1 MGTLK
6 QKKNI
11 FIIFSYIML
20 VVVLPVTLFFSG
32 YINKEM
38 TLQIQQTINNEASLC
53 ADMIKHQYGSDMLL
67 LESLAIGVEDGY
79 QDGTLFNIKRMQ
91 SMADRYGMKRI
102 AFTALDGSTIST
114 DGVEMNLKG
123 IPNIERALSGDA
135 HLTTVIS
142 DEADGKDVNIYSMP
156 VYDSKTGEIFGVL
169 SAVYDS
175 EVFRELL
182 SVTAFEGESY
192 TYIVDG
198 NGNVV
203 INTNHHN
210 AIVGLQNV
218 FTHMATYSQNDVS
231 IANIKKNMETHSLC
245 FFEVYDRSG
254 NKFACTY
261 PLEIN
266 DWYVVS
272 VVPKAIAEAS
282 KNTIMYS
289 VAVYC
294 FVISLIAI
302 FVVLSIRNA
311 QKEKNKLLKQAL
323 YVDSLT
329 GGSSYAKFCIDSRQR
344 LDKDKNHN
352 AVCVFLDIDNFNLI
366 ATLYGN
372 EESDKTIC
380 QIHSIIEKCVGEN
393 GIFCRNSSDQFCVM
407 YFYVNIEEMEESLQ
421 QFISVL
427 HSNRAME
434 HILRPSLGIYVV
446 EDRDEN
452 VEDMITKA
460 RIAHETIK
468 QTSESNVAYYDES
481 FRNKMYENRHM
492 EDEMELALDRHE
504 FVPYIQPKYNAFT
517 GEICGAE
524 ALIRWIT
531 ADGMV
536 ISPGKFI
543 PLAENNGFIRHLDRE
558 MFAMVCRIQ
567 KHFVDSGIKP
577 VPISVNVSRQ
587 LMYDR
592 NFVEDYQQ
600 AIKNMGLTNDM
611 VELEITESA
620 LFEDLDL
627 FRNTLEKLRGYGF
640 RILMDDFGT
649 GYSSL
654 MMLKSVPIDE
664 IKLDKS
670 FIDDYNDEKGSS
682 IICCVLNLAKMLEL
696 PVVAE
701 GVETENQYL
710 YLKQRG
716 CEVIQG
722 YYFAKP
728 MPAAEYVKRMKQE

>member
-1 MGTLK
+1 MATVK

-11 FIIFSYIML
+11 LIIFSYIML
-20 VVVLPVTLFFSG
+20 AIVLPATLYFSNH
-32 YINKEM
+32 ISQEM
-38 TLQIQQTINNEASLC
+38 HYQIQQTINNEASLC
-53 ADMIKHQYGSDMLL
+53 ADMIERQYTGDMLL
-67 LESLAIGVEDGY
+67 LESLAISVEDDY
-79 QDGTLFNIKRMQ
+79 QTENKINIDKMISTAQ
-91 SMADRYGMKRI
+91 RYGMKKI
-102 AFTALDGSTIST
+102 AFTSLDGNTIST
-114 DGVEMNLKG
+114 DGAVVNLKG
-123 IPNIERALSGDA
+123 DTNIERALTGDA
-135 HLTTVIS
+135 HLTTVIQ
-142 DEADGKDVNIYSMP
+142 DEVDGKDVNIYSIP
-156 VYDSKTGEIFGVL
+156 VYDTKTGEIFGVL

-182 SVTAFEGESY
+182 TVTAFAGESY
-192 TYIVDG
+192 TYIID
-198 NGNVV
+198 NEGNVV

-210 AIVGLQNV
+210 AIVGMVNIFEHLEMDKKNNN
-218 FTHMATYSQNDVS
+218 T
-231 IANIKKNMETHSLC
+231 IANIKSNMEKHSLC
-245 FFEVYDRSG
+245 FLEVYDKTG
-254 NKFACTY
+254 NKYACIM
-261 PLEIN
+261 PLDIN
-266 DWYVVS
+266 NWYVVS
-272 VVPKAIAEAS
+272 VVPKVVAEQS
-282 KNTIMYS
+282 KNEIMLS
-289 VAVYC
+289 VITYC
-294 FVISLIAI
+294 IAI
-302 FVVLSIRNA
+302 SIIAVFVVLSIRNS
-311 QKEKNKLLKQAL
+311 QKEKNRLLKQAL

-329 GGSSYAKFCIDSRQR
+329 GGSSYAKFCIDSRER
-344 LDKDKNHN
+344 LNKDKKHN
-352 AVCVFLDIDNFNLI
+352 AVCAFLDIDNFNLI
-366 ATLYGN
+366 STLYGN
-372 EESDKTIC
+372 EQSDKTIC
-380 QIHSIIEKCVGEN
+380 QIYALIQNCVGEN
-393 GIFCRNSSDQFCVM
+393 GLFCRIGSDQFCVM
-407 YFYVNIEEMEESLQ
+407 YFYNNIEEMEANIQS
-421 QFISVL
+421 FIKAL
-427 HSNRAME
+427 HDSRAME

-446 EDRDEN
+446 EDRNEN
-452 VEDMITKA
+452 IEDMITKA

-468 QTSESNVAYYDES
+468 QTSQTHVAYYDES

-492 EDEMELALDRHE
+492 EDEMEIALERHE
-504 FVPYIQPKYNAFT
+504 FVPYIQPKYNVFT
-517 GEICGAE
+517 GKICGAE

-531 ADGMV
+531 SDGMV
-536 ISPGKFI
+536 ISPAKFV
-543 PLAENNGFIRHLDRE
+543 PLAENNGFIRNLDRE

-567 KHFVDSGIKP
+567 KHFLDNGIKP

-592 NFVEDYQQ
+592 NFADDYQQ
-600 AIKNMGLTNDM
+600 AIKNMGLTNDL
-611 VELEITESA
+611 VELEITETA

-682 IICCVLNLAKMLEL
+682 IICCVLDLAKMLEL

-728 MPAAEYVKRMKQE
+728 MPAAEYVKRMKQP

>member
-1 MGTLK
+1 MGTMK

-11 FIIFSYIML
+11 LIIFSYIML
-20 VVVLPVTLFFSG
+20 VVVLPATLLFSSF
-32 YINKEM
+32 ISKEM
-38 TLQIQQTINNEASLC
+38 NNQIQQTISDEASLC
-53 ADMIKHQYGSDMLL
+53 ADMIERQYVNDMLL
-67 LESLAIGVEDGY
+67 LESLAIRVEDDYRAATGVNL
-79 QDGTLFNIKRMQ
+79 QTLI
-91 SMADRYGMKRI
+91 STAEHYGMKRI
-102 AFTALDGSTIST
+102 SFTTPDGSTVST
-114 DGVEMNLKG
+114 DRVEMNLKG
-123 IPNIERALSGDA
+123 IENIERALSGEA
-135 HLTTVIS
+135 HLTTVIQ
-142 DEADGKDVNIYSMP
+142 DEADSKDVNIYSMP
-156 VYDSKTGEIFGVL
+156 VYSDETGEILGVL

-175 EVFRELL
+175 EIFRELL
-182 SVTAFEGESY
+182 SVTAYEGESY
-192 TYIVDG
+192 TYIIDSD
-198 NGNVV
+198 GNVV

-210 AIVGLQNV
+210 AIVGLENL
-218 FTHMATYSQNDVS
+218 FEHMAVYHQNDES
-231 IANIKKNMETHSLC
+231 IENIKNNMEKQSVC
-245 FFEVYDRSG
+245 FFEVYDKSG
-254 NKFACTY
+254 DKFACTM
-261 PLEIN
+261 PLNIN

-289 VAVYC
+289 VAIYC
-294 FVISLIAI
+294 VIVSVIAI
-302 FVVLSIRNA
+302 FVVLSIRNS
-311 QKEKNKLLKQAL
+311 QKEKNRLLKQAL

-329 GGSSYAKFCIDSRQR
+329 GGSSYAKFCMDSRER
-344 LDKDKNHN
+344 LDKDKKHN
-352 AVCVFLDIDNFNLI
+352 AVCAFLDIDNFNLI

-380 QIHSIIEKCVGEN
+380 QIYRIIEKCVGEN

-407 YFYVNIEEMEESLQ
+407 YFYDDTEEMEESLHR
-421 QFISVL
+421 FTKAL
-427 HSNRAME
+427 HDSRAME

-446 EDRDEN
+446 EDKTEN

-531 ADGMV
+531 SDGMV

-567 KHFVDSGIKP
+567 KHFVDEGIQP

-600 AIKNMGLTNDM
+600 AIQNMGLTNDM
-611 VELEITESA
+611 IELEITESA

-682 IICCVLNLAKMLEL
+682 IICCVLDLAKMLEL

-722 YYFAKP
+722 YYFARP
-728 MPAAEYVKRMKQE
+728 MPAAEYVKRMKQN